1 MSPCFLPTFVII
13 HPLLVRSRR
22 DDQVVVIVIVTRAV
36 VRMVAM
42 QSSMVGMMTT
52 VLLCRGRVED
62 DAETEEKVGT
72 EEDGEKAERVGILIH
87 RWGRSVPVEED
98 RVDQHR

>member
-1 MSPCFLPTFVII
+1 MPTFVII
-13 HPLLVRSRR
+13 FLLLLVRSRR

-62 DAETEEKVGT
+62 DAAETEEKVGR
-72 EEDGEKAERVGILIH
+72 EEDREKVEQRGTMIH
-87 RWGRSVPVEED
+87 RWGEECSSG
-98 RVDQHR
+98 